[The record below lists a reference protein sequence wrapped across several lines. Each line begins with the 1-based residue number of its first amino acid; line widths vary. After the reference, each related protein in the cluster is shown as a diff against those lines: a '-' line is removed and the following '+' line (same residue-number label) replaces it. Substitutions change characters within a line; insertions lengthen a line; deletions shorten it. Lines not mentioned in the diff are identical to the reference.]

1 MEFGGLTAL
10 VVEDHEFQRQLAI
23 RCLRDLGIEGAMEAE
38 NGRDA
43 LNRLLVLDRPVDLI
57 LCDLDMP
64 EMDGV
69 EFISHV
75 ALNHLAKAVIVVSGL
90 DPAILHTVETM
101 ARAYRMQVLGAIHK
115 PLTHEQLSACLSRF
129 NLPGIPNG
137 SGPSASETSLED
149 LQRSLQSGEFIPL
162 FQPKVSLST
171 GDLVGVEVLVR
182 WFRPAHGVLLPQ
194 DFLPAIEREGL
205 MADLLETML
214 IQTCGHL
221 KAWNERGLALSAA
234 LNVST
239 LSLSE
244 LPLADRLEDLVR
256 AQGCETRQIIFEI
269 IETGLGSDLAPVLK
283 VLARLRLKG
292 FGLSMDCFGSGF
304 TEPHRLSNMPF
315 SGLKIDQASM
325 REAQKQEWN
334 RTLVEMSL
342 EMARRLNLRTV
353 AERIETR
360 ADWDMAK
367 TLGWDEAQGFFISRP
382 IPGHQI
388 PEWAKS
394 WRVRMESM
402 RGPAGA

>member
-1 MEFGGLTAL
+1 MDFGGLTAL
-10 VVEDHEFQRQLAI
+10 VVEDHEFQRQLAL
-23 RCLRDLGIEGAMEAE
+23 RCLGDLGVQGAMEAE

-43 LNRLLVLDRPVDLI
+43 LNQLLVLDRPVDLI

-75 ALNHLAKAVIVVSGL
+75 ALNHLATAVIVVSGL
-90 DPAILHTVETM
+90 EPAILHTVETM

-129 NLPGIPNG
+129 NLPGTANG
-137 SGPSASETSLED
+137 FVPPVAEAAPGDLKSGLKH
-149 LQRSLQSGEFIPL
+149 GEFIPL

-171 GDLVGVEVLVR
+171 GDLVGVEVLGR
-182 WFRPAHGVLLPQ
+182 WFRPSHGVLLPQ
-194 DFLPAIEREGL
+194 DFLPAIERAGL
-205 MADLLETML
+205 MAELLETML
-214 IQTCGHL
+214 LQACAHL

-256 AQGCETRQIIFEI
+256 AQGCEPRQIIFEI

-283 VLARLRLKG
+283 VLAQLRLKG
-292 FGLSMDCFGSGF
+292 FGLSMDCFGGGF
-304 TEPHRLSNMPF
+304 MEPNRLSNLPF
-315 SGLKIDQASM
+315 TGLKIDQAAM
-325 REAQKQEWN
+325 REAQKHEWN
-334 RTLVEMSL
+334 RTLVETNL
-342 EMARRLNLRTV
+342 ELARKLNLRTV

-360 ADWDMAK
+360 GDWEKAK
-367 TLGWDEAQGFFISRP
+367 KLGWDEAQGFFISRP
-382 IPGHQI
+382 IPGHQV

-394 WRVRMESM
+394 WRLRMESM
-402 RGPAGA
+402 RGTAEV

>member
-10 VVEDHEFQRQLAI
+10 VVEDHEFQRQLAV
-23 RCLRDLGIEGAMEAE
+23 RCLRDLGIDGAMAAE

-43 LNRLLVLDRPVDLI
+43 LNQLLVLDRPVDLI

-75 ALNHLAKAVIVVSGL
+75 ALNKLAQAVVVVSGL
-90 DPAILHTVETM
+90 EPAILHTVETM
-101 ARAYRMQVLGAIHK
+101 ARAYGMQVLGAIHK

-129 NLPGIPNG
+129 SVPGSASDSG
-137 SGPSASETSLED
+137 SSASEVALDD
-149 LQRSLQSGEFIPL
+149 LQKGLEHREFIPL

-171 GDLVGVEVLVR
+171 GDIVGVEVLVR
-182 WFRPAHGVLLPQ
+182 WFRPDHGVLHPQ
-194 DFLPAIEREGL
+194 DFLPVIEKAGL
-205 MADLLETML
+205 MAELLETTL
-214 IQTCGHL
+214 LQTCENL
-221 KAWNERGLALSAA
+221 KAWTGRGLALSAA
-234 LNVST
+234 INVST
-239 LSLSE
+239 LSLSK
-244 LPLADRLEDLVR
+244 LPFADRLADLVR
-256 AQGCETRQIIFEI
+256 AQGCDTRQIIFEI

-292 FGLSMDCFGSGF
+292 FGLSMDSFGSGF

-315 SGLKIDQASM
+315 SELKIDQASM
-325 REAQKQEWN
+325 RQAQKQEWN

-353 AERIETR
+353 AERVETR
-360 ADWDMAK
+360 ADWDTAK
-367 TLGWDEAQGFFISRP
+367 DLGWDEAQGFFISRP
-382 IPGHQI
+382 IPGHQV

-394 WRVRMESM
+394 WRARMESL
-402 RGPAGA
+402 